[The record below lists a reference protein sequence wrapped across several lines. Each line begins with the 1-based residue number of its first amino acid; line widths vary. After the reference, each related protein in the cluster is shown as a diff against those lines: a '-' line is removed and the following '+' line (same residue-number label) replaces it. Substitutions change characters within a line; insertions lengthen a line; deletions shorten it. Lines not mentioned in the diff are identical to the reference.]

1 MRAALIAFATSTALT
16 ASALALAGS
25 PAEGRAVA
33 PSARAA
39 QTASLTVSPGIAQNG
54 SRVASANNAHVV
66 GGATFRPAKPGR
78 LVTLQ
83 RKLGATGTWASVT
96 RGREAANGVYRF
108 KAARAS
114 GGTPYTYRVVA
125 ARTSGLARVVTDEV
139 SSEAWELKFDEP
151 FSGTRLDQNKWS
163 YRNLGIRQGSRL
175 RSQSS
180 TRAVHVSSGA
190 LKLEVRRHPTRRNNY
205 LNGTV
210 GTSGKFS
217 YTYGYAAARM
227 KFAKG
232 RGQHGA
238 FWMQPQVQASRYG
251 TPAKTGAEIDVAEFF
266 GKGYSD
272 GGLAHF
278 LYSYPRKG
286 TTTKYGDVFRRAS
299 TALAGKSDSW
309 WSRYHV
315 FSVQWTPS
323 GYVFRIDGT
332 ETWRSSKAVSKQP
345 EYLIL
350 SQLTSDW
357 ELKYLDRSTLP
368 TSLKV
373 DWVRVWQR

>member
-16 ASALALAGS
+16 ASTLALVGS

-33 PSARAA
+33 PAARAV
-39 QTASLTVSPGIAQNG
+39 QSASLTVSPGIAQNG
-54 SRVASANNAHVV
+54 SRVASANSALVV
-66 GGATFRPAKPGR
+66 GAATFRPAKAGR
-78 LVTLQ
+78 LVTVQ
-83 RKLGATGTWASVT
+83 RRLGASGTWTTVT
-96 RGREAANGVYRF
+96 KGREAANGVYRF

-139 SSEAWELKFDEP
+139 SSEAWELQFDEP

-205 LNGTV
+205 LNGTI

-286 TTTKYGDVFRRAS
+286 TTTKHGDVFRRAS
-299 TALAGKSDSW
+299 TALAGKSDTW